1 MRTSTSSLL
10 AKAAPFFGEGRF
22 SLKVLVTSASGLCE
36 VTTGLAAEELLEA
49 PIVDLWVTMRSS
61 ILSAVASVVAGM
73 ELMVHLGMR
82 RLGGDSGCQ
91 ASAAARV
98 PNDARVPG
106 SRVVEWRAARV
117 HAVSASDWNAPSRTT
132 EDRPDRLR
140 RAVDELQ
147 CLKTS
152 HVQPRVGE
160 RCCGATAYRE
170 RGERRASAEVDPARR
185 KAAQPRLGQG
195 PLEAC
200 RCAKGGVDGP
210 KGGVDQPFV
219 KLYLREGPSL
229 LQNASRSG
237 GALVATLASIS
248 PVRWRAVAPSS
259 YSCLV
264 SSRGEATFYT
274 ASQMNS

>member
-1 MRTSTSSLL
+1 
-10 AKAAPFFGEGRF
+10 
-22 SLKVLVTSASGLCE
+22 
-36 VTTGLAAEELLEA
+36 
-49 PIVDLWVTMRSS
+49 
-61 ILSAVASVVAGM
+61 
-73 ELMVHLGMR
+73 MVHLGMR
-82 RLGGDSGCQ
+82 RLGGNSGCQ

-132 EDRPDRLR
+132 EDRPDRLL

-210 KGGVDQPFV
+210 KGGVDEPFV